1 MTMHIDPARPDRF
14 VHRASACVFVQAPS
28 PGAAVD
34 TAARRVG
41 PMGGRCVGPD
51 DEHEVFAGD
60 EYPEHAQ
67 LGDYTRTVIVAPER
81 P

>member
-1 MTMHIDPARPDRF
+1 MTVHIDPVRPEWVVRQ
-14 VHRASACVFVQAPS
+14 ASACVFVQAPS

-51 DEHEVFAGD
+51 DEHEVFADD

-67 LGDYTRTVIVAPER
+67 PGGYTRTVIVAPER